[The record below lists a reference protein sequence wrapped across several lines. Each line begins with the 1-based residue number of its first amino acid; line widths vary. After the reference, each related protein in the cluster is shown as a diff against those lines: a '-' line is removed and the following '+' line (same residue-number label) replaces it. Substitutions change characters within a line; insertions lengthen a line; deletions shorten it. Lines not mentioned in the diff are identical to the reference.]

1 MNKKIKLFLRN
12 FLPYRMSRQT
22 KELFVSNI
30 IINLAL
36 AMVQLYEPIY
46 LFKLGYQIYEI
57 IIFYLLVYVL
67 YFFALPLGA
76 KFANKYGYENGMFLG
91 SVLYIPFYLSL
102 FLITKFSFMFFLA
115 IVFYVLQKMFYWPAY
130 HGNFSH
136 NSVGKEEGREI
147 SSASISSSLMFIFGP
162 IIGGVLIQYFGFA
175 VLFIIASILFLVSN
189 IPMLLTRETF
199 TKRDFRY
206 SFIFKDIF
214 KKSNLKALFSTI
226 GYAEELV
233 LFVVWPIFMIFIID
247 SYEKIGFLSGTS
259 SFIMLLSTL
268 YIGRLC
274 DKRDKKVILR
284 LSSFFYVFTWVAK
297 IFVRSIF
304 PIFVFDTFS
313 KTAKSGIDVSMRS
326 IVYEDAR
333 TDYREQKDE
342 NDNSIMERC
351 INYES
356 GLVLGKI
363 FACFA
368 VLGLSLVFL
377 LPSQLNQFFMYSFI
391 FSAIMSFFYALL

>member
-1 MNKKIKLFLRN
+1 MINKKIILFFRN

-36 AMVQLYEPIY
+36 AMVQLFEPIY
-46 LFKLGYQIYEI
+46 LYKLGYPIYQIAL
-57 IIFYLLVYVL
+57 FYLVIYVL

-102 FLITKFSFMFFLA
+102 FLITKFSFMFYVA
-115 IVFYVLQKMFYWPAY
+115 IIFYVIQKMFYWPAY

-136 NSVGKEEGREI
+136 NSVNREEGREI

-175 VLFIIASILFLVSN
+175 VLFIVASVLFLVSN
-189 IPMLLTRETF
+189 VPMLLTKESF
-199 TKRDFRY
+199 TERKFKY

-214 KKSNLKALFSTI
+214 KKSNLKTLFSTI

-233 LFVVWPIFMIFIID
+233 LLVFWPIFMMFIIE
-247 SYEKIGFLSGTS
+247 SYEKIGILSGVS
-259 SFIMLLSTL
+259 SFVMLVATL
-268 YIGRLC
+268 YIGKIC
-274 DKRDKKVILR
+274 DKRDKRIILR
-284 LSSFFYVFTWVAK
+284 LSSFFYAFTWIAK
-297 IFVRSIF
+297 IFARTLM
-304 PIFVFDTFS
+304 PIFIFDTVA
-313 KTAKSGIDVSMRS
+313 KTAKSGTDVSMRA
-326 IVYEDAR
+326 IVYESAR
-333 TDYREQKDE
+333 ENYRNKNNE

-351 INYES
+351 VNYEA
-356 GLVLGKI
+356 GLVIGKI
-363 FACFA
+363 FACIVILIIA
-368 VLGLSLVFL
+368 FL
-377 LPSQLNQFFMYSFI
+377 TVSISQFFVYSFI
-391 FSAIMSFFYALL
+391 FSAIMSLFYAFL